1 LSDPNSRDFVEF
13 APVMLWRAD
22 ALGVTTGHNSRW
34 RAFTGQ
40 DLVTA
45 SGEGWRS
52 VVHPDDVERVSERW
66 LHSVRSKKPYS
77 IEYRIRRASDGEF
90 RWHLVEAVPQQSST
104 GETNWFGTCID
115 IHDRKRAEEH
125 QKFLTDELYHRCKNM
140 LAVVDGVV
148 RLSWREANPETFV
161 ETVSAR
167 IASLAACH
175 ELLYLNKWKNADLSE
190 LIRRQLEH
198 FSDAIGSR
206 ITLEGPE
213 VRLKSAVAEAIGMAV
228 HELATNAVK
237 YGALSNEL
245 GRIDIT
251 WNIVAPEDVLSV
263 QWAETNGPEYIP
275 ATRSGFGQ
283 AVIKRMVEE
292 ASSGKVEIGPSNGG
306 MTWRLIAS
314 SKTTI
319 DFDQE

>member
-1 LSDPNSRDFVEF
+1 
-13 APVMLWRAD
+13 
-22 ALGVTTGHNSRW
+22 
-34 RAFTGQ
+34 
-40 DLVTA
+40 
-45 SGEGWRS
+45 
-52 VVHPDDVERVSERW
+52 
-66 LHSVRSKKPYS
+66 
-77 IEYRIRRASDGEF
+77 
-90 RWHLVEAVPQQSST
+90 
-104 GETNWFGTCID
+104 
-115 IHDRKRAEEH
+115 
-125 QKFLTDELYHRCKNM
+125 
-140 LAVVDGVV
+140 
-148 RLSWREANPETFV
+148 
-161 ETVSAR
+161 
-167 IASLAACH
+167 
-175 ELLYLNKWKNADLSE
+175 
-190 LIRRQLEH
+190 
-198 FSDAIGSR
+198 
-206 ITLEGPE
+206 
-213 VRLKSAVAEAIGMAV
+213 MAV